1 MVFLLFTLFHRTTL
15 NEKILT
21 KFYTAFAN
29 GDVASMCECY
39 DSDIQFQDPAF
50 GLLKGSDVCT
60 MWKMLLEKSNG
71 TIKIEFSNIKADE
84 YRGHVKWIA
93 TYPFSKTKR
102 IVVNHVRSEFQFK
115 NGLIYRQ
122 IDYFDIWKWSKQAF
136 GFTGYMFGWTGYF
149 QRKIEEK
156 ALASLKKY
164 KNAN

>member
-102 IVVNHVRSEFQFK
+102 TVINNVRSEFQFK

-136 GFTGYMFGWTGYF
+136 RFTDYIFSWTGYF
-149 QRKIEEK
+149 QRKIEKK

-164 KNAN
+164 KNEN